1 MRSTPT
7 DAVYPTPVCP
17 YVRTLL
23 DAVPLLHPHGERGR
37 NGRYGSRYTT
47 HLVVA
52 RFRARCPALAA
63 HDRRQ
68 CAEEAPFLGHL
79 ALDHA
84 VACHFA
90 GQGRPR

>member
-1 MRSTPT
+1 MRFRPT

-23 DAVPLLHPHGERGR
+23 DAVPLPHPHCERGR

-52 RFRARCPALAA
+52 RFRARCPAPTV

-68 CAEEAPFLGHL
+68 CAEEDPLLGHL
-79 ALDHA
+79 APDR
-84 VACHFA
+84 HFA
-90 GQGRPR
+90 GRGGYR